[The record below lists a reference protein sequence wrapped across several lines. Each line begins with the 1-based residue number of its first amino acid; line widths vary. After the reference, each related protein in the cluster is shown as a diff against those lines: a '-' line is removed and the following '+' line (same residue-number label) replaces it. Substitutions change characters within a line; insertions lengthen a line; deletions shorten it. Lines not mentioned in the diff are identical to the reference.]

1 MQIPVKSRS
10 GTINTLAC
18 TLVSGVPSGTLNDWT
33 LSLDGQSTGPQHDAV
48 GTLASAITKRD
59 LLAGKGRLAG
69 SMEELRAGMT
79 NRKSEWLG
87 ILTATSPEYRG
98 GIPAGICQFR
108 QTWANNITLIF
119 WQSIRGCWIRA
130 PVPCTASGLHSFT
143 ASASW
148 QRRSAPG
155 RFGPRPRIPLL
166 RLLPSAVQPARHYR
180 PAGNRPGIVSEA
192 AERSCCREFGRL
204 G

>member
-48 GTLASAITKRD
+48 EYLASAIAKRD
-59 LLAGKGRLAG
+59 LLAGKGRFAG

-79 NRKSEWLG
+79 DRKSEWLG

-108 QTWANNITLIF
+108 RTWANNITLDF
-119 WQSIRGCWIRA
+119 LA
-130 PVPCTASGLHSFT
+130 VDP
-143 ASASW
+143 
-148 QRRSAPG
+148 
-155 RFGPRPRIPLL
+155 
-166 RLLPSAVQPARHYR
+166 RLLDSGTRTLHGVGTALLYRLGILAEEIGAGQIWAETSDTSATFYR
-180 PAGNRPGIVSEA
+180 ALFNRPDITDLLVIDRESYLKPLKEA
-192 AERSCCREFGRL
+192 VARVGRL